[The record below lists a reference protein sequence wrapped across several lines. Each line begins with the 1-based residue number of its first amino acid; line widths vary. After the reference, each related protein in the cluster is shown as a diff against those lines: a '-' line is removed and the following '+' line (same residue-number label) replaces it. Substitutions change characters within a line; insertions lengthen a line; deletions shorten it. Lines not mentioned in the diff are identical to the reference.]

1 MLESIPGAWTNTEMR
16 TPEKVASAA
25 RVASETG
32 ADFIKTFYTGDKK
45 SFKVVLDNCSVP
57 VLILGGP
64 KIDSDRAI
72 LEMVHDAMN
81 VGAAGVTMGRN
92 IWEHSNIEGM
102 TTALAEIIHNDASV
116 ESAYRLIQ

>member
-1 MLESIPGAWTNTEMR
+1 MR
-16 TPEKVASAA
+16 TPEKVAAAA

-64 KIDSDRAI
+64 KIDTDRAI
-72 LEMVHDAMN
+72 LELVHDAMDA
-81 VGAAGVTMGRN
+81 GAAGITMGRN
-92 IWEHSNIEGM
+92 IWGHANIGGI
-102 TTALAEIIHNDASV
+102 TAALSEIIHNDASV